1 MSFLIK
7 LQFCGSYKAL
17 NKSTMR
23 VTLIVTCVF
32 LVHQLDFTHGFP
44 MTSTRSNKVNN
55 RISKSQ
61 SSSLSMST
69 ESDMEGK
76 RGMKGYYRRPSR
88 AIEKG
93 GGFFVPGL
101 EGEKIRVVS
110 AAAIILMIAS
120 NRAGVQDATVSQIT
134 SEVIGIVMALILFL
148 QGIAE
153 AFPQIGSSTTAT
165 SSTTP
170 VSNFLSVIQSAS
182 RSQQVVSVEAAARS
196 IVQTCEDV
204 SYVLVVSNVD
214 KKVIFELG
222 PVSGNAATAESCGI
236 LSGFSGRNAAVSDDG
251 IKSLSMF
258 QPSSSFLARISN
270 SVHLPL
276 PEKVQSVAVL
286 VDGKNEWTWLIAAG
300 SEVSEFSKSQ
310 QWIDSLVSAPF

>member
-1 MSFLIK
+1 
-7 LQFCGSYKAL
+7 
-17 NKSTMR
+17 MR
-23 VTLIVTCVF
+23 ATLIVTCVF
-32 LVHQLDFTHGFP
+32 LVHQSDFTHGFQ
-44 MTSTRSNKVNN
+44 MTSTHSNEVNN

-170 VSNFLSVIQSAS
+170 VSNYLSVIQSAS
-182 RSQQVVSVEAAARS
+182 RSKQVMSVEAAARS

-214 KKVIFELG
+214 GKVIFELG

-300 SEVSEFSKSQ
+300 SELSEFSKSQ

>member
-1 MSFLIK
+1 M
-7 LQFCGSYKAL
+7 
-17 NKSTMR
+17 
-23 VTLIVTCVF
+23 IV
-32 LVHQLDFTHGFP
+32 
-44 MTSTRSNKVNN
+44 N

-61 SSSLSMST
+61 SGSLLMST

-153 AFPQIGSSTTAT
+153 AFPSIGSSTTAT

-236 LSGFSGRNAAVSDDG
+236 LSGFSGRNTAVSEEG
-251 IKSLSMF
+251 TKSLSMF
-258 QPSSSFLARISN
+258 QPSASFLARISN

-276 PEKVQSVAVL
+276 PAKVQSVAVL

-300 SEVSEFSKSQ
+300 SELSEFSKSQ

>member
-1 MSFLIK
+1 MI
-7 LQFCGSYKAL
+7 
-17 NKSTMR
+17 
-23 VTLIVTCVF
+23 
-32 LVHQLDFTHGFP
+32 
-44 MTSTRSNKVNN
+44 NN

-182 RSQQVVSVEAAARS
+182 RSKQVVSVEAAARS

-204 SYVLVVSNVD
+204 SYVLVVSNVE

-236 LSGFSGRNAAVSDDG
+236 LSGFSGRNAAVSGDG

-276 PEKVQSVAVL
+276 PEKAQSVAVL

-300 SEVSEFSKSQ
+300 SELSEFSKSQ
-310 QWIDSLVSAPF
+310 PWIDSLVSAPF

>member
-1 MSFLIK
+1 
-7 LQFCGSYKAL
+7 
-17 NKSTMR
+17 MR
-23 VTLIVTCVF
+23 ATPTVTCIF
-32 LVHQLDFTHGFP
+32 LVYHASFTHSFQ
-44 MTSTRSNKVNN
+44 MTSVPSNVIDN
-55 RISKSQ
+55 RPLKSQ
-61 SSSLSMST
+61 SSSLLMST

-134 SEVIGIVMALILFL
+134 SEIIGIVMALILFL

-236 LSGFSGRNAAVSDDG
+236 LSGFSGRNTAVSSDG
-251 IKSLSMF
+251 TKSLSMF
-258 QPSSSFLARISN
+258 QPSASFLARISN
-270 SVHLPL
+270 SAHLPL

-300 SEVSEFSKSQ
+300 SELTEFSKSQ
-310 QWIDSLVSAPF
+310 QWIESLVSAPF

>member
-1 MSFLIK
+1 MSHTI
-7 LQFCGSYKAL
+7 SA
-17 NKSTMR
+17 MR
-23 VTLIVTCVF
+23 ATSFVTCLLLADHV
-32 LVHQLDFTHGFP
+32 DFI
-44 MTSTRSNKVNN
+44 RSFQPTYVKSNTKNN
-55 RISKSQ
+55 CVSRLHKQ
-61 SSSLSMST
+61 SSSLLMST

-134 SEVIGIVMALILFL
+134 SEIIGIVMALILFL

-153 AFPQIGSSTTAT
+153 AFPSIGSSTTAA
-165 SSTTP
+165 SSTAP

-222 PVSGNAATAESCGI
+222 PVSGKAATTESCGI
-236 LSGFSGRNAAVSDDG
+236 LSGFSGRNTVTSDEG
-251 IKSLSMF
+251 VKSLTMF
-258 QPSSSFLARISN
+258 QPSASFLARISN

-286 VDGKNEWTWLIAAG
+286 IDGKNEWTWLIATG
-300 SEVSEFSKSQ
+300 SELSEFNKSQ
-310 QWIDSLVSAPF
+310 QWIESLVSAPF